1 MKTFFEL
8 YVEQLAEAKRYLEV
22 VADLQ
27 TKHKIDLGLHL
38 RTIERGFSVESLVIE
53 DNTLKIQV
61 NYDDYEGYDISNY
74 YIDMPDN
81 VDQGI
86 KDVTSKCLQM
96 VNEREQK
103 RKEAA
108 AQKLA
113 EDEAKERELLKK
125 LLVKFPDQ

>member
-53 DNTLKIQV
+53 DNSLKIQV
-61 NYDDYEGYDISNY
+61 NYDDYEGYEISNY

-86 KDVTSKCLQM
+86 EYVTSKCLQM

-103 RKEAA
+103 RKLAA

-125 LLVKFPDQ
+125 LQAKFPDQ

>member
-8 YVEQLAEAKRYLEV
+8 YVEQLTEAKRYLQV

-61 NYDDYEGYDISNY
+61 NYDDHEGYHISDY

-86 KDVTSKCLQM
+86 EDVTSKCLQM

-113 EDEAKERELLKK
+113 EDEAKERELLKT
-125 LLVKFPDQ
+125 LQAKFPDQ